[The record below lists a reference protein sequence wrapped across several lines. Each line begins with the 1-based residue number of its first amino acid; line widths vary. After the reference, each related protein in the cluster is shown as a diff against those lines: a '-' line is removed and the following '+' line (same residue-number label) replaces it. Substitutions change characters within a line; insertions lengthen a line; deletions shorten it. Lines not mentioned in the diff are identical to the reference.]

1 MAVDLPDFLFFSCGN
16 SEVHGQA
23 GEARFPRLQVLDLP
37 LHQPVSGLVNIAFLK
52 LPLSFC
58 FGLCRS
64 LDVWN
69 ESRKVHEGLECLHVV
84 L

>member
-1 MAVDLPDFLFFSCGN
+1 MVVDLPDFLFFSCGKYMDKLGKPGFQDCK
-16 SEVHGQA
+16 SWTSRCISLCLGCYT
-23 GEARFPRLQVLDLP
+23 
-37 LHQPVSGLVNIAFLK
+37 AFLK

-69 ESRKVHEGLECLHVV
+69 ESRKVREGLECLHVA